1 MSEKGSAGGGDL
13 PEQDLPQQDLSV
25 PMWVWTLIGF
35 AVVTTVVIIVI
46 IRGGAADEPATSPDE
61 TTDVPAE
68 TQPVDADFPEGQ
80 PAATQPG

>member
-1 MSEKGSAGGGDL
+1 MSDEESTGGGDSG
-13 PEQDLPQQDLSV
+13 QDLSV

-46 IRGGAADEPATSPDE
+46 IRGGGTEEPVAPDE

-68 TQPVDADFPEGQ
+68 TQPAAGELTEEQ
-80 PAATQPG
+80 SAATQPS

>member
-1 MSEKGSAGGGDL
+1 MSDEESSGGDSG
-13 PEQDLPQQDLSV
+13 QDLSV

-46 IRGGAADEPATSPDE
+46 IRGGAAEEPGVAPEE

-68 TQPVDADFPEGQ
+68 TQPADAKLGEEQ
-80 PAATQPG
+80 PAATQPS